1 MPLLLAMDVLQY
13 GSRPIITCRFPMGG
27 RTVAVE
33 FSRSRSAD
41 GREPGFAVTIRDVTE
56 ECEFSSHVMATEK
69 MTALGELAAA
79 MAHEINSPL
88 GGVMESVRI
97 IRKNAGNWDK
107 IERFL
112 PLVQQGLEQIAA
124 TVKQMLRLA
133 SPQEAPRSPLV
144 LEEVIAQC
152 VDFLQ
157 YRRGD
162 TRAELVMDL
171 GTRRTV
177 VTASGHM
184 LSQVLLNLINNAFDA
199 VAGRPGGTVTV
210 RSALLPGSA
219 EVAVEVADNGPG
231 VPPHLRARIF
241 EPFFTTKPSGKGTGL
256 GLSISAR
263 IAARHGGRII
273 VSDNEGGGA
282 VFSLVLPL
290 IGQEG
295 KGNDVSAK

>member
-1 MPLLLAMDVLQY
+1 
-13 GSRPIITCRFPMGG
+13 
-27 RTVAVE
+27 
-33 FSRSRSAD
+33 
-41 GREPGFAVTIRDVTE
+41 
-56 ECEFSSHVMATEK
+56 
-69 MTALGELAAA
+69 
-79 MAHEINSPL
+79 
-88 GGVMESVRI
+88 
-97 IRKNAGNWDK
+97 
-107 IERFL
+107 
-112 PLVQQGLEQIAA
+112 
-124 TVKQMLRLA
+124 
-133 SPQEAPRSPLV
+133 
-144 LEEVIAQC
+144 
-152 VDFLQ
+152 
-157 YRRGD
+157 
-162 TRAELVMDL
+162 
-171 GTRRTV
+171 
-177 VTASGHM
+177 M